1 MILIV
6 STSGLEGTTSTV
18 MDWITYLGAACVRLN
33 GEDLA
38 AGTSYALHL
47 SGDSPLL
54 SVTLDGVDVDLRDV
68 GVVFYRGRS
77 STPSPRVASVRDQK
91 LGASLEQQMGSELR
105 EAGKSVYSLLRDRP
119 WVPDLYRATPNKV
132 AALLAA
138 RDVGFEIPDTL
149 LTSSRTAAIA
159 FLERHDGVVVKSLGS
174 SATLESRT
182 GTYQLY
188 TERVE
193 REDLEN
199 AEASLFPCFLQA
211 YVEKQY
217 EIRTFFLEGSCH
229 SMAIFSQ
236 LDRKTSVDFRR
247 YNRQRYNRCVPVR
260 LPETVER
267 RIRDFMSRVGLNT
280 GSLDIIKSPDGRYVF
295 LEVNPIGQF
304 GFVSKLCNYNLE
316 KKVALFLMDKD
327 RARGG
332 AQ

>member
-1 MILIV
+1 
-6 STSGLEGTTSTV
+6 
-18 MDWITYLGAACVRLN
+18 
-33 GEDLA
+33 
-38 AGTSYALHL
+38 
-47 SGDSPLL
+47 
-54 SVTLDGVDVDLRDV
+54 VDLGDV

-77 STPSPRVASVRDQK
+77 STSRPRLATVHDPK

-138 RDVGFEIPDTL
+138 REVGFEIPDTL
-149 LTSSRTAAIA
+149 LTSRRAAAVA
-159 FLERHDGVVVKSLGS
+159 FLERHERVVVKSLGS
-174 SATLESRT
+174 SATLESQA

-193 REDLEN
+193 REDLEGGGT
-199 AEASLFPCFLQA
+199 SLFPCFLQA

-217 EIRTFFLEGSCH
+217 EIRTFFLDGSCH

-236 LDRKTSVDFRR
+236 LDHKTAVDFRR
-247 YNRQRYNRCVPVR
+247 YNRQRSNRCVPVR

-267 RIRDFMSRVGLNT
+267 RIRDFMVRVGLNT

-316 KKVALFLMDKD
+316 KKVARFLVDKD
-327 RARGG
+327 RAHGG
-332 AQ
+332 AR